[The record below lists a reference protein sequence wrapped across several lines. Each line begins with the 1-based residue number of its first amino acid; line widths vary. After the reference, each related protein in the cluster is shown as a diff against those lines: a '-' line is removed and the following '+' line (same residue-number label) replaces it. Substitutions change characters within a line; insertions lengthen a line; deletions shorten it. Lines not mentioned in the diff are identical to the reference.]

1 MAMERILRVL
11 RLSMA
16 ALFAVASFAP
26 AFASAPPS
34 GNAIEGVSVPGLTL
48 GASRAEV
55 EKSYGEP
62 DACQSGAH
70 QHDRA
75 ICVYTTAEGMIEVSY
90 RSGKGRDPKGNA
102 KDAVA
107 GIGWTGQPEWM
118 TSRGISTANALS
130 NPQGVI
136 DAYPGAAVTRFEDG
150 SPQRLVDGSL
160 GVEVDWKPVG
170 TGDSLSVE
178 IRIFSPKNPPKEPQ
192 KP

>member
-1 MAMERILRVL
+1 MNRVV
-11 RLSMA
+11 RLLVTIFWLGLQSP
-16 ALFAVASFAP
+16 ALAS
-26 AFASAPPS
+26 PPS
-34 GNAIEGVSVPGLTL
+34 SGSVIEGVSIPGLTL

-55 EKSYGEP
+55 EKSSGEP

-75 ICVYTTAEGMIEVSY
+75 ICVYTTANGMVEVTY

-107 GIGWTGQPEWM
+107 AIGWTGQTEWM
-118 TSRGISTANALS
+118 TTRGISTANALS

-136 DAYPGAAVTRFEDG
+136 DAYPGAAVTRSEDG
-150 SPQRLVDGSL
+150 SPRRLVDGTL
-160 GVEVDWKPVG
+160 GIEVDWKPVG

-178 IRIFSPKNPPKEPQ
+178 IRIFNPKNPPKEAQEP
-192 KP
+192 